1 MKKLLLLGAGV
12 LLAGA
17 AHAQLG
23 LRAGANYATL
33 STKTGDYNRT
43 GADGRVG
50 YQVGVFYEK
59 KLNEHFSV
67 VPEVQF
73 SHQRTYLEV
82 DSYVIADA
90 NYSARYQLT
99 LNYLNVP
106 VLLRANYGR
115 LYLEAGPQASIL
127 QSARE
132 TGSELIGGLAGSYR
146 RGFNQRRATDSY
158 RRFDVS
164 VVAGVGLKLPA
175 GFGVGLRVSTGLLSL
190 ERAPQYAIDPVSLKN
205 QVVQAAVSYQLNN

>member
-1 MKKLLLLGAGV
+1 MKKSLLLGASV

-33 STKTGDYNRT
+33 STKADNPNTAD
-43 GADGRVG
+43 ADGRVG

-59 KLNEHFSV
+59 KLNARFSV

-73 SHQRTYLEV
+73 SHQRAYLEV
-82 DSYVIADA
+82 DAHGIPDA

-106 VLLRANYGR
+106 VLLRANCGR

-132 TGSELIGGLAGSYR
+132 TGSESIGSFTGSYR
-146 RGFNQRRATDSY
+146 RDFDQRRATDSY
-158 RRFDVS
+158 RRFDVG
-164 VVAGVGLKLPA
+164 VVAGIGLKLPA

-190 ERAPQYAIDPVSLKN
+190 EREPQYDINPIKLKN
-205 QVVQAAVSYQLNN
+205 QVVQAAVSYQL

>member
-1 MKKLLLLGAGV
+1 MKKLLLLGAGI

-33 STKTGDYNRT
+33 ATKAGDYNT
-43 GADGRVG
+43 ADADGRVG

-59 KLNEHFSV
+59 KLNARFSV

-82 DSYVIADA
+82 DAHGIPDA
-90 NYSARYQLT
+90 NYSARYKLA

-127 QSARE
+127 QSASE

-146 RGFNQRRATDSY
+146 RDFDQRRATDSY
-158 RRFDVS
+158 RRFDVG
-164 VVAGVGLKLPA
+164 VAAGIGLKLPA
-175 GFGVGLRVSTGLLSL
+175 GFEVGLRASTGLLSIA
-190 ERAPQYAIDPVSLKN
+190 RAPQYDINPINLKN
-205 QVVQAAVSYQLNN
+205 QVVQAAVSYQL